1 MVEYTEVLCRLDAG
15 IHRRAKGAHTVLN
28 QSKWSK
34 IISAA
39 VILISLGV
47 VLYIAF
53 SNQELSNAWEVLFTL
68 DPVWLLAA
76 LGCYVAHVYSEGAG
90 LFAFLRM
97 AGYRVKLSSAAHFS
111 FAGMFYANITPSSSG
126 GQPMQI
132 YLMAKRQVPAGLA
145 TSALTVRYFFNQLTV
160 VAITV
165 ILWLTNREFA
175 SAQLGHVAGLIVLGC
190 AVNFACVP
198 IIVAIMLNRKWV
210 ERVALWGIRFL
221 TKRHLCKN
229 PDKWEQ
235 KAMESINHFHTSLF
249 DLVKRPVHLLIQL
262 VVSVAEMIFLMLVPL
277 MVYRAFGLSGT
288 PVMHILTVAFM
299 LFVSASYTPLP
310 GASGAQ
316 EGGFLVY
323 FRGIFTD
330 STLPLALLVWRFMT
344 YYVCLLA
351 GCADAIYTSLR
362 KKRKPIDRDE
372 RINA

>member
-1 MVEYTEVLCRLDAG
+1 M
-15 IHRRAKGAHTVLN
+15 N

-39 VILISLGV
+39 VILLSLGV

-53 SNQELSNAWEVLFTL
+53 ANQELANTWEVLLTL
-68 DPVWLLAA
+68 RPEWLIAA
-76 LGCYVAHVYSEGAG
+76 LLCYVGYVWAEGAG

-97 AGYRVKLSSAAHFS
+97 EGYRVKMSSAAHFS
-111 FAGMFYANITPSSSG
+111 FAGMFYANITPSSTG

-132 YLMAKRQVPAGLA
+132 YLMAQRKIPAGIA
-145 TSALTVRYFFNQLTV
+145 TSALTARYFFNQLTV
-160 VAITV
+160 VALTV
-165 ILWLTNREFA
+165 LLWLGNREF
-175 SAQLGHVAGLIVLGC
+175 SAQQLGHVSGLIVLGC

-210 ERVALWGIRFL
+210 ERAALWGIRFL
-221 TKRHLCKN
+221 AKRHLCKH

-235 KAMESINHFHTSLF
+235 KAMESIEHFHSSLF
-249 DLVKRPVHLLIQL
+249 NLVKSPLHLLIQL
-262 VVSVAEMIFLMLVPL
+262 VVSVVEMLCLMLVPL

-288 PVMHILTVAFM
+288 PIMHILTVSFM

-330 STLPLALLVWRFMT
+330 GTLPLALLVWRFAT
-344 YYVCLLA
+344 YYACLLL
-351 GCADAIYTSLR
+351 GCADAVYTSLR
-362 KKRKPIDRDE
+362 RKRTPIDHDE
-372 RINA
+372 RITT